1 MVNLEQIREGWD
13 RYAAAYDEA
22 ITPFSMRVAEDALS
36 VADVRPGMKLLDI
49 AAGGGALSI
58 PAARLGAEVLA
69 ADFSPVMVEL
79 LNRKA
84 LEQGLSN
91 LEARV
96 MDGNALELNDG
107 AFDVSCSQWGIM
119 LFPDRR
125 KALQEMARV
134 TRPGGKGVMVVF
146 GPPQRVQIFSLFF
159 QALSTAIPTFTPPQ
173 NSPLFSLQ
181 DPQNLRREMEEAGF
195 SDVQVETQEHPFE
208 VQSGDH
214 LWSIMQFSAP
224 ATAGLLQ
231 QFTSEQ
237 QVAARATLDDLLRA
251 EYGDGPA
258 QLAIATHVGVGV
270 K

>member
-1 MVNLEQIREGWD
+1 MVNLEQMRAGWD
-13 RYAAAYDEA
+13 RYASAYDEA
-22 ITPFSMRVAEDALS
+22 ITPFSMRVAEDALRIAG
-36 VADVRPGMKLLDI
+36 VTAGMKLLDI

-84 LEQGLSN
+84 LEHGLSN

-125 KALQEMARV
+125 KALREMARV
-134 TRPGGKGVMVVF
+134 TRPSGKGVMVVF

-181 DPQNLRREMEEAGF
+181 NPQDLEREMEEAGF

-224 ATAGLLQ
+224 ATAGVVQ

-237 QVAARATLDDLLRA
+237 QGAARTTLVDLLRA
-251 EYGDGPA
+251 QYGDGPV
-258 QLAIATHVGVGV
+258 QLPTVTHVGIGV